1 MVTAR
6 TLRSTTRNLRALFPI
21 APFIAVLT
29 LLFTQVIGA
38 QNYTVVGEVWND
50 ANCDGLRQS
59 TEAPLPGINVALIGQ
74 GTDQQIFTA
83 DDRMLEGRTTIS
95 PVGTFSFSRGG
106 PYGDL
111 YAVVIYNADKPAGF
125 KPAPYQ
131 QGGDRAL
138 DNDLYM
144 PLESQGSPLWATT
157 AFEMHT
163 DRSAVTDIDIGLAPT
178 GCTNQLPHPGHDNDL
193 FLPLLRS

>member
-1 MVTAR
+1 MTTTSNFPFTVR
-6 TLRSTTRNLRALFPI
+6 TTITFAILVAAILS
-21 APFIAVLT
+21 
-29 LLFTQVIGA
+29 LLFTKMTVA
-38 QNYTVVGEVWND
+38 QSYTVIGEVWSD
-50 ANCDGLRQS
+50 VNCDGIRQLAE
-59 TEAPLPGINVALIGQ
+59 TVVPGVKTALIGQ
-74 GTDQQIFTA
+74 GVDGQLFTS
-83 DDRMLEGRTTIS
+83 DDRLLESNTTGNTA
-95 PVGTFSFSRGG
+95 GTFEFSRGG
-106 PYGDL
+106 PYGDQ
-111 YAVVIYNADKPAGF
+111 YTVVIYNADKPTGF

-163 DRSAVTDIDIGLAPT
+163 DRSAITDIDIGLAPT
-178 GCTNQLPHPGHDNDL
+178 ECTNQLPHPGHDNDL